1 MAKYSHLCKEQRNT
15 IENLLNK
22 GYNFTYIGNAINVDR
37 TTVAKEIKRN
47 RILTNSMFGNFSE
60 KGINNAIKACDKLSL
75 PPYCC
80 NNCKNKQRCLNAHLF
95 YNAKNA
101 QKHYEE
107 TLVNTRVGVDITP
120 EEASIINKNIV
131 PLIKNKKQSVN
142 QVYAN
147 HSDELYFCKTTFYKY
162 VDTGVLQLS
171 NLDLPRKVKYKKRR
185 KNNNKKNKRDF
196 LILQGRTHEDYLLRL
211 EENKKLNVW
220 QLDTV
225 IGKIN
230 ENKVLMTFM
239 LVETNFM
246 IIRLIDKKDIQHVD
260 DEFTD
265 IKVKLGNELYQKY
278 VNVILTDNGVE
289 FYDPHHLEYD
299 IKLEN
304 KISSVYYC
312 HPNSPEEKAELEKN
326 HEYIRYFIPKGHS
339 FKNLTQDQVKKMEN
353 NINNIPREIFG
364 NQTPY
369 ELTKKLYPG
378 LVEKLDSKYISPDEV
393 TLNSNDILGDDDNAR

>member
-22 GYNFTYIGNAINVDR
+22 DYNFTYIGNAINVDR

-47 RILTNSMFGNFSE
+47 RLLTNSVFGNFSE
-60 KGINNAIKACDKLSL
+60 KGINNAIKSCEKLSL

-80 NNCKNKQRCLNAHLF
+80 NNCENKSCCLKSHLF

-107 TLVNTRVGVDITP
+107 TLINTRVGVDIT
-120 EEASIINKNIV
+120 EEEISIINKNIV

-142 QVYAN
+142 QIYAN
-147 HSDELYFCKTTFYKY
+147 HNDIIYFCKTTFYKY
-162 VDTGVLQLS
+162 VNDGVLQLS
-171 NLDLPRKVKYKKRR
+171 NLDLPRKVKYKKRK
-185 KNNNKKNKRDF
+185 KNNKGNKRD
-196 LILQGRTHEDYLLRL
+196 LSILKDRTYEDYLIRID
-211 EENKKLNVW
+211 ENKKLIVW

-230 ENKVLMTFM
+230 ENKVLMTFL

-246 IIRLIDKKDIQHVD
+246 IIRLLDKKDVAHVD

-265 IKVKLGNELYQKY
+265 IKLKLGDELYEKY
-278 VNVILTDNGVE
+278 INIILTDNGTE

-299 IKLEN
+299 LKLEN

-326 HEYIRYFIPKGHS
+326 HEYIRYVLPKGQS
-339 FKNLTQDQVKKMEN
+339 FKNLTKEQVKKLED

-369 ELTKKLYPG
+369 ELTKKLYPE
-378 LVEKLDSKYISPDEV
+378 LIEKLGSKYISRDDVTMNPD
-393 TLNSNDILGDDDNAR
+393 DILKDDNNEK